1 MVRTM
6 TTASVRRLFHKIR
19 AYVPRWLVS
28 LGVIVVAGALLLR
41 LKEEAPKWHVRIIVN
56 VNESAK

>member
-19 AYVPRWLVS
+19 AYVPRWLV
-28 LGVIVVAGALLLR
+28 LLAVAIVAGALLLWI
-41 LKEEAPKWHVRIIVN
+41 KQEAPKWHVRIIVN